1 MKDFTKLDRII
12 REIEYGLETINDRAS
27 SKKASGFSQ
36 NSATL
41 SESETKLSERIMRVN
56 HMGEVCA
63 QGLYRGQAAFT
74 RDDKTKK
81 QLHIMCSEER
91 EHLKIC
97 HGRLDELGA
106 KGSIFNGLWYLSS
119 FTLGAL
125 AGLTQEKY
133 GAGFIEETEK
143 QVSRHLDDSIDK
155 LPVSDIRSREMLDYI
170 KEDEAKHE
178 KTAVEMGSENIP
190 NLAKESMNLL
200 SKVMKK
206 ITYYI

>member
-1 MKDFTKLDRII
+1 MKDFTKLDSII
-12 REIEYGLETINDRAS
+12 REIEYGLETINDKAS
-27 SKKASGFSQ
+27 SKKATKFTQ
-36 NSATL
+36 NNETL
-41 SESETKLSERIMRVN
+41 SDSETKLSERIMRVN

-74 RDDKTKK
+74 EDEKTKK
-81 QLHIMCSEER
+81 QLLAMCSEER

-106 KGSIFNGLWYLSS
+106 KGSIFNSLWYISS
-119 FTLGAL
+119 FSLGAL
-125 AGLTQEKY
+125 AGLTQKRY

-155 LPVSDIRSREMLDYI
+155 LPVPDLRSREMLGYI

-178 KTAVEMGSENIP
+178 KKAIEMGSEDIP
-190 NLAKESMNLL
+190 NVAKESMHLL
-200 SKVMKK
+200 SKIMKK